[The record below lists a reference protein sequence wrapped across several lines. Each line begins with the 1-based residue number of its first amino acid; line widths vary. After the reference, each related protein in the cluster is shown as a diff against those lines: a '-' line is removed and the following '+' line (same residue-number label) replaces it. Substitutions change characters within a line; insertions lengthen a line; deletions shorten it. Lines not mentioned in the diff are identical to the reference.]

1 MKYSGNNM
9 RQQVLVLVL
18 VFFQYCILSA
28 TDAFM
33 ISPTRSGL
41 STRQLIVCTATRLA
55 SKDLH
60 NKVNG
65 IDQKLED
72 LKKEIATLKSTKGEG
87 SSHNLNK
94 EINSLCS
101 TIYNKIQEEGKKNRI
116 QNAIQ
121 LVDER
126 RSFNVYE
133 DSGGGVLDSS
143 ELMKDILFSFVQG
156 RGHYIDE
163 YTTTRGDLETEG
175 GKKQFRDKLKDEL
188 LKLTGTAPIFKKE
201 KAGKW
206 TVRHG

>member
-72 LKKEIATLKSTKGEG
+72 LKKEIATLKLKSTKGEG
-87 SSHNLNK
+87 SSQNLKN
-94 EINSLCS
+94 EIVSLRS
-101 TIYNKIQEEGKKNRI
+101 TIKEEGKRSRI

-133 DSGGGVLDSS
+133 NSGGGVLNSS
-143 ELMKDILFSFVQG
+143 EIIKDILFSFVQG

-163 YTTTRGDLETEG
+163 YTTTRGDFDKEG
-175 GKKQFRDKLKDEL
+175 GKKEFRDHLKDEL
-188 LKLTGTAPIFKKE
+188 HQLTGTAPKFKKE
-201 KAGKW
+201 TGGRWAVDPG
-206 TVRHG
+206 